1 VLNDEELEVENEDH
15 TLEVDEDDALASND
29 EKDEEDVYD
38 EEAVDEEEENEDED
52 EEEEVNP
59 KLTISSSGPS
69 TSNVAHQTVV
79 IPPLSAVVQSVIRE
93 PLSSSSDPVAAEPH
107 HGAHPRLLPPAV
119 AQRSDKQAFSPVVD
133 PNQGLPDKRK
143 RPPQHQPKKCP
154 SPNPLVDFGAGAG
167 YPYAPDATK
176 VAVSSVPPSP
186 AHVAYIRPPAAV
198 SAAAG
203 VFKTMVPRTAGDVG
217 FPVAP
222 VPYRTA
228 TNKMTGPAAYLSPP
242 PPPQV
247 QQVYQ
252 APTPQPQPP
261 STSYSPYPIVYAAT
275 GAPLPPPPPTI
286 AFRNVLVAPPSH
298 EHALLSSATQQ
309 QQQQQSATGGGDSEF
324 GGLVSYFSSQQ
335 EDDFDT

>member
-1 VLNDEELEVENEDH
+1 VLNDEELEAENEDH
-15 TLEVDEDDALASND
+15 TLEVDEEDALISND
-29 EKDEEDVYD
+29 EKDEEDD
-38 EEAVDEEEENEDED
+38 EEAVDEEEENEDE
-52 EEEEVNP
+52 EEEINP
-59 KLTISSSGPS
+59 KLAISTSGPAA
-69 TSNVAHQTVV
+69 SNVAHQTVV
-79 IPPLSAVVQSVIRE
+79 KLPPQSAVVQSVIRE
-93 PLSSSSDPVAAEPH
+93 PLSSNPVSVEPH

-119 AQRSDKQAFSPVVD
+119 TQRSDKQALSPVVD
-133 PNQGLPDKRK
+133 PNQGSPDKRK
-143 RPPQHQPKKCP
+143 RPQHQPKKCP

-176 VAVSSVPPSP
+176 VAVSAVPPSP
-186 AHVAYIRPPAAV
+186 AHVAYIRPPVAV

-228 TNKMTGPAAYLSPP
+228 VNKMTGPAAYLPP
-242 PPPQV
+242 PPPPTQV

-261 STSYSPYPIVYAAT
+261 STSYSPYPIDYATT

-298 EHALLSSATQQ
+298 EHALLPSTTQQ

>member
-1 VLNDEELEVENEDH
+1 MLNDEELEAENEDH

-38 EEAVDEEEENEDED
+38 EEAVDEEEENDDED

-59 KLTISSSGPS
+59 KLAAISSSGPAAS
-69 TSNVAHQTVV
+69 DFAHQTVV
-79 IPPLSAVVQSVIRE
+79 KLPPQSAIVQSVIRE
-93 PLSSSSDPVAAEPH
+93 PLSSPSSNPVAVEPH
-107 HGAHPRLLPPAV
+107 HGVHPRLLPPAI
-119 AQRSDKQAFSPVVD
+119 AQQSDKPALSPVID
-133 PNQGLPDKRK
+133 PNQGSPDKRK
-143 RPPQHQPKKCP
+143 RPQHQPKKCP
-154 SPNPLVDFGAGAG
+154 SPNPMVDFGADAG

-176 VAVSSVPPSP
+176 VAVSAVPPSP
-186 AHVAYIRPPAAV
+186 AHVAYIRPPATV
-198 SAAAG
+198 SAAAVG

-217 FPVAP
+217 FPPVAP

-228 TNKMTGPAAYLSPP
+228 ANKMTGPAAYLPPP

-252 APTPQPQPP
+252 APTPQPQLP
-261 STSYSPYPIVYAAT
+261 STSYSPYPIDYAST

-286 AFRNVLVAPPSH
+286 AFRNVLVGPH
-298 EHALLSSATQQ
+298 EPALVPGATQQ
-309 QQQQQSATGGGDSEF
+309 QQSAAGGGDSEF

>member
-1 VLNDEELEVENEDH
+1 VLNDEELEAENEDH

-29 EKDEEDVYD
+29 EKDEEDD
-38 EEAVDEEEENEDED
+38 EEAVDEEEEDED

-59 KLTISSSGPS
+59 KLVISSSGPPA
-69 TSNVAHQTVV
+69 SNVAHQTVV
-79 IPPLSAVVQSVIRE
+79 KLPPLSAVVQSVIRE
-93 PLSSSSDPVAAEPH
+93 PLSSSPSDPVASEPH

-119 AQRSDKQAFSPVVD
+119 AQRSDKQALSPIVD
-133 PNQGLPDKRK
+133 LNQGSPDKRK
-143 RPPQHQPKKCP
+143 RPPQHQPKKCT
-154 SPNPLVDFGAGAG
+154 SPNPLVDFGVGTG

-176 VAVSSVPPSP
+176 VAVSAVPPSP

-217 FPVAP
+217 FPVSP

-228 TNKMTGPAAYLSPP
+228 ANKMTGPAAYLSPQ

-252 APTPQPQPP
+252 APTPPQPQPP
-261 STSYSPYPIVYAAT
+261 STSYSPYPIDYATT

-286 AFRNVLVAPPSH
+286 AYRNVLVAPPSH
-298 EHALLSSATQQ
+298 EHALLPSAT
-309 QQQQQSATGGGDSEF
+309 QQQQSATGTGDSEF

>member
-1 VLNDEELEVENEDH
+1 VLNDEELEAENEDH

-38 EEAVDEEEENEDED
+38 EEAVDEEEEDED

-59 KLTISSSGPS
+59 KLAISSSGPS
-69 TSNVAHQTVV
+69 ASNVAHQTVV
-79 IPPLSAVVQSVIRE
+79 KLPPLSAVVQSVIRE
-93 PLSSSSDPVAAEPH
+93 PLSSSSSDPVAAEPH
-107 HGAHPRLLPPAV
+107 HGAYPRLLPPAV
-119 AQRSDKQAFSPVVD
+119 AQRLDKQALS
-133 PNQGLPDKRK
+133 PDKRK

-176 VAVSSVPPSP
+176 VAVSAVPPSP

-198 SAAAG
+198 SAAAAG

-228 TNKMTGPAAYLSPP
+228 ANKMTGPAAYLSPP

-252 APTPQPQPP
+252 APTPPQPQPP
-261 STSYSPYPIVYAAT
+261 PTSYSQYPIDYAAT

-298 EHALLSSATQQ
+298 EHALLPSATQQ
-309 QQQQQSATGGGDSEF
+309 QQQQQSGGGDSEF